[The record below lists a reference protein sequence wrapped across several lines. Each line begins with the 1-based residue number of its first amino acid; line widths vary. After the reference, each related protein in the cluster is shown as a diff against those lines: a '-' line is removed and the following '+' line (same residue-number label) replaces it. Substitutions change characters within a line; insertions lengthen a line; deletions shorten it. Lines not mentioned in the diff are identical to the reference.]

1 MYEPVHAA
9 EMILRASGP
18 QVGDERRIVYVA
30 YLCDG
35 WHRAI
40 HGTPL
45 IDGRLVAKDGGPVF
59 EPILA
64 TILDPRRG
72 FNPRPHGPG
81 FTTDQAEVVMRTIA
95 RYARHTTPE
104 LRAMVTAIGTPWHD
118 TYFLPAGRDAT
129 IDGDAVRS
137 YFLSLA
143 QAGRAA
149 ASQA

>member
-1 MYEPVHAA
+1 MYDPIHAA
-9 EMILRASGP
+9 ELILRATGP
-18 QVGDERRIVYVA
+18 QVGDQRRILYIA

-45 IDGRLVAKDGGPVF
+45 IDGRLIAKDGGPVF
-59 EPILA
+59 EPILD

-81 FTTDQAEVVMRTIA
+81 FTSTQAEVVMHVIA
-95 RYARHTTPE
+95 RYERHTTAE
-104 LRAMVTAIGTPWHD
+104 LQSMVTAIGTPWHE
-118 TYFLPAGRDAT
+118 TYFLPTGRHAT
-129 IDGDAVRS
+129 IDGEDVRR

-143 QAGRAA
+143 QAGRDT
-149 ASQA
+149 ASRS